1 MLASVRE
8 QVKVK
13 VSVIVKVI
21 VNVNKF
27 IGLISD
33 SSPSFSLCKDTTIF
47 CGVVT
52 IAADSCR

>member
-8 QVKVK
+8 QVKVI
-13 VSVIVKVI
+13 VNVIVKVI

-33 SSPSFSLCKDTTIF
+33 SSLSFSLCKDTTIF

-52 IAADSCR
+52 IAADNCR

>member
-8 QVKVK
+8 HVK
-13 VSVIVKVI
+13 VSVIVI
-21 VNVNKF
+21 VNVNVIVKNY

-33 SSPSFSLCKDTTIF
+33 SSPSFSLCKDTTISL
-47 CGVVT
+47 GVVT

>member
-8 QVKVK
+8 QVKVN
-13 VSVIVKVI
+13 VIVIVIVKVI
-21 VNVNKF
+21 VKNY

-47 CGVVT
+47 LGVVT

>member
-8 QVKVK
+8 QVKV
-13 VSVIVKVI
+13 IVKVIVI

-47 CGVVT
+47 LGVVT

>member
-8 QVKVK
+8 QVKV
-13 VSVIVKVI
+13 IVKVIVI

-33 SSPSFSLCKDTTIF
+33 SSPSFSLCKDTTIL